1 MPKIPFFPEEEI
13 PTSAKIIRNV
23 ASGVLRSLLV
33 APVPFLL
40 TPLILHKIGT
50 KGYGTWAVLV
60 AISNLTSL
68 ADLGLLGTLSK
79 YVSEYY
85 AKRDFLSLNR
95 LVGTGLALFGFM
107 GVLVVSLLWV
117 ASPKLSVWLFRGSA
131 NGPAE
136 LLELFHC
143 LLILVGLNI
152 LTFPF
157 SSVTSGLQRL
167 DLTNLLTSVSVMCGA
182 VFGASLLILGR
193 GVRGLL
199 YGSIFSAGLTL
210 VLYVWISRRLLPQV
224 EFNPLRADS
233 KEARKIFR
241 FSLQIYVTQGAVA
254 IHNQIEKLFL
264 ALFVGVVAAGW
275 YDIASDLA
283 MKIRNVPGLLLS
295 PILPAASEL
304 DARGDQKKL
313 EELYYR
319 AHKYLAFVGLP
330 LIFYV
335 VVVSRRFVELWIG
348 PKLSV
353 VAIPFEILL
362 LVNFFNLI
370 TGPGFMIFAGQGFL
384 RPGVYSAL
392 VGVGLNVPLSFVLIY
407 FYGFGG
413 AVVGTC
419 ISLVSASA
427 YFLYLFHRHTQNS
440 IVRLFRAAY
449 FKPMVCSAFLL
460 VLIFVISPAE
470 RLSWFGLFLHGC
482 VFAIF
487 YTTLLLFTKFF
498 DRYDWLKAESVL
510 PIARIARRFVPVA

>member
-1 MPKIPFFPEEEI
+1 MPFFFEEER
-13 PTSAKIIRNV
+13 PVSTKIVRNV
-23 ASGVLRSLLV
+23 AFGVLRILLV

-40 TPLILHKIGT
+40 TPLILHKVGT
-50 KGYGTWAVLV
+50 RGYGTWAVLV
-60 AISNLTSL
+60 AINNLTSL

-85 AKRDFLSLNR
+85 AKRDFLTLNR
-95 LVGTGLALFGFM
+95 LVGTGLALFGLL

-117 ASPKLSVWLFRGSA
+117 ASPKLSVWLFRGST
-131 NGPAE
+131 NEPAE
-136 LLELFHC
+136 LLGLFHC

-167 DLTNLLTSVSVMCGA
+167 DLTNLLASVNVICGA

-199 YGSIFSAGLTL
+199 YGSMFSAGITL

-224 EFNPLRADS
+224 GFNPLHADP

-264 ALFVGVVAAGW
+264 ALFSGVVAAGW
-275 YDIASDLA
+275 YDIASDIA
-283 MKIRNVPGLLLS
+283 VKIRNVPGLLLS

-319 AHKYLAFVGLP
+319 AHKYLAFIGIP
-330 LIFYV
+330 LVFYV
-335 VVVSRRFVELWIG
+335 VAVSRRFVELWIG
-348 PKLSV
+348 PNLSV
-353 VAIPFEILL
+353 VAIPFGILL
-362 LVNFFNLI
+362 LVNLFNLT
-370 TGPGFMIFAGQGFL
+370 TGPGFMILAGQGFL
-384 RPGVYSAL
+384 RPGVCSAL
-392 VGVGLNVPLSFVLIY
+392 VGIGLNVPLSFALIY

-413 AVVGTC
+413 AVLGTC
-419 ISLVSASA
+419 ISLVTASA
-427 YFLYLFHRHTQNS
+427 FFLYLFHRHTQNS
-440 IVRLFRAAY
+440 IARLLREAY
-449 FKPMVCSAFLL
+449 FKPVVSSAFLL
-460 VLIFVISPAE
+460 ILMFVISPAAG
-470 RLSWFGLFLHGC
+470 LSWFGLFLHGC

-487 YTTLLLFTKFF
+487 YTMLLLFTKFF